1 MSTHQAELVEDPA
14 DYVDPLIGTGRGG
27 ESVGEINNFP
37 GPSTPF
43 GMMQFSPD
51 TEGSYAGYQYHSER
65 IKGFSLDH
73 ASVGCTAFG
82 DVPLL
87 PVVGDVGASPWA
99 RTEKFTHTDEQAE
112 AGYYAVTTG
121 DDART
126 RTELTATTRT
136 GLAAFTFPAQAAGK
150 AQVLVKGGGSLAG
163 DKEAELRINGDRE
176 VTGSA
181 TTGDFCGKGNEYTVH
196 YAITFDRPFTA
207 HGTWDGRTV
216 TEGGDAVDAPKAGAY
231 LTFDTSNE
239 RTVRAKVSMS
249 YVSVD
254 GAKANMAA
262 EMPGWSLDEVRKQTR
277 SEWTEALRKIRIAGG
292 ETGERK
298 MFYTFL
304 YHSLMHPNT
313 FNDADGRYIGF
324 DDKIRTLPEGRT
336 QYANFSD
343 WDTYR
348 SLAPLQAMLFPEQ
361 ASDMAQSLVNDA
373 EQGGWWPRWPLA
385 NDYTGQM
392 TGDSSVALIAN
403 LYAYGARDFDLKT
416 ALKYLVKGATSV
428 DGTPGA
434 YQERPGVEEYVER
447 GYANNSVVRGDHARV
462 GASVTLEW
470 AIDDFGIAQ
479 LAKAAGDK
487 DTAHAFTRRGQNWQN
502 ILNPATGYLSPRGED
517 GRFPDGPGY
526 QPPAQGRFGQDG
538 FDEGNAAQYN
548 WLVPQNTAGLI
559 QAMGGRA
566 TTAKRL
572 DTFFT
577 KLNAGPNEPYM
588 WAGNEVNFGVP
599 WIYNHVGQ
607 PWKTQE
613 TVRRIATTLFSPTP
627 DGEPGNDDLGA
638 QSSWYVWAALG
649 LYPATPGTSDLS
661 VHSPLFPRAVL
672 DLPGTGR
679 DLDIRAPKAA
689 AGTPYVHGLRLGGHD
704 WERTHLPRSAVTKGG
719 RLDFDLSGT
728 PDRSWATSAR
738 AEPPSY
744 REGEQDFLAYATPN
758 QVIAAPGGDGAK
770 LTVHAQRLGGHDR
783 RLTVT
788 ANAPAGLTVSG
799 AGVALDPRTG
809 SGTADL
815 TVTAAAGI
823 DPGYYE
829 LPLTVRGSG
838 SAVHRTAIVLVAE
851 DGGVTAALAGAYSGT
866 GVSNDGRTAEADY
879 DGAGNS
885 YSRQALAAAG
895 LVGGA
900 HMEAS
905 GTTFVWPGPPATRP
919 DNITANGQT
928 LDIAADAK
936 DAKRL
941 LFVGSATNGDQKGS
955 AAVTF
960 TDGTTA
966 QADLSFGDWTLPG
979 GGSDPVYGNTVVA
992 KTQYRNTPNG
1002 KGAPVYVFATQPY
1015 EVPEGKRIASV
1026 TLPKEGDLHVF
1037 SVALGD

>member
-1 MSTHQAELVEDPA
+1 MGSAALVDDPA
-14 DYVDPLIGTGRGG
+14 DYVDPLIGTGKGG

-51 TEGSYAGYQYHSER
+51 TEGSYAGYQYHSSK
-65 IKGFSLDH
+65 IKGFSLNH

-87 PVVGDVGASPWA
+87 PVAGDVGAAPWD
-99 RTEKFTHTDEQAE
+99 RTEPFTHEDEKAE

-121 DDART
+121 ADAKV

-136 GLAAFTFPAQAAGK
+136 GLAAFTFPAGTGDA
-150 AQVLVKGGGSLAG
+150 AQVLVKGGGSLSG
-163 DKEAELRINGDRE
+163 DKQADLKITGDRE

-181 TTGDFCGKGNEYTVH
+181 TTGNFCGKGNEYTVH

-207 HGTWDGRTV
+207 HGTWDGKTV
-216 TEGGDAVDAPKAGAY
+216 TEGGDSADAPEAGAY
-231 LTFDTSNE
+231 LTFDAAKD
-239 RTVRAKVSMS
+239 RTVRAKVAMS

-254 GAKANMAA
+254 GAKANMAS
-262 EMPGWSLDEVRKQTR
+262 EVPGWDLDDVRKQTR
-277 SEWTEALRKIRIAGG
+277 GQWTEALRKIRIGG
-292 ETGERK
+292 GTSDERK

-304 YHSLMHPNT
+304 YHSLVHPNT

-324 DDKIRTLPEGRT
+324 DDKVRSLPKGRT

-361 ASDMAQSLVNDA
+361 ASDMAQSLVHDA
-373 EQGGWWPRWPLA
+373 EQGGWWPRWPVA

-392 TGDSSVALIAN
+392 TGDNSVALIAN

-428 DGTPGA
+428 DHTPGA
-434 YQERPGVEEYVER
+434 YQERPGVEEYVKN
-447 GYANNSVVRGDHARV
+447 GYANNSAVRGDHSRV

-487 DTAHAFTRRGQNWQN
+487 KTAATFTRRGQNWQN

-526 QPPAQGRFGQDG
+526 QPPAEGTFGQDG

-559 QAMGGRA
+559 QAMGGRDA
-566 TTAKRL
+566 TAKRL

-588 WAGNEVNFGVP
+588 WAGNEVDFGVP
-599 WIYNHVGQ
+599 WVYNHLGQ

-613 TVRRIATTLFSPTP
+613 KVRTVATTLFSPTP

-649 LYPATPGTSDLS
+649 LYPATPGTPDLS
-661 VHSPLFPRAVL
+661 VHSPLFPRVVL
-672 DLPGTGR
+672 DLPGGGR

-689 AGTPYVHGLRLGGHD
+689 ADAPYVHDLRLDGRD
-704 WERTHLPRSAVTKGG
+704 RERTYLPQSAVTKGG
-719 RLDFDLSGT
+719 RLDFDLGT
-728 PDRSWATSAR
+728 KPDTSWATSAK
-738 AEPPSY
+738 AAPPSY
-744 REGEQDFLAYATPN
+744 RDGEQDFLAYATPN

-770 LTVHAQRLGGHDR
+770 LTVSAQRLAGSDR
-783 RLTVT
+783 TLTVT
-788 ANAPAGLTVSG
+788 ADAPAGLTVQG
-799 AGVALDPRTG
+799 KRIDLAAGTG
-809 SGTADL
+809 SGTAEL
-815 TVTAAAGI
+815 TVKAAAGT

-829 LPLTVRGSG
+829 LPLTVRGKHG
-838 SAVHRTAIVLVAE
+838 DPVHRSAIVLVAA
-851 DGGVTAALAGAYSGT
+851 DGGITSALGSAYSAA
-866 GVSNDGRTAEADY
+866 GVSSDDTPVEADF

-895 LVGGA
+895 LKGGA
-900 HMEAS
+900 TAEVS
-905 GTTFVWPGPPATRP
+905 GTRFLWPGAPASRP
-919 DNITANGQT
+919 DNVTANGQRF
-928 LDIAADAK
+928 DIAADAK

-941 LFVGSATNGDQKGS
+941 LFVGSATNGDQENS
-955 AAVTF
+955 ATVTF

-966 QADLSFGDWTLPG
+966 QTDLSFGDWTKPG
-979 GGSDPVYGNTVVA
+979 GGSDPVHGNTVVA
-992 KTQYRNTPNG
+992 KAAYRNTPNG
-1002 KGAPVYVFATQPY
+1002 KGADTVFVFATKPY
-1015 EVPEGKRIASV
+1015 EVPDGKHIKSV
-1026 TLPKEGDLHVF
+1026 TLPKDGDLHVF
-1037 SVALGD
+1037 SVGLG